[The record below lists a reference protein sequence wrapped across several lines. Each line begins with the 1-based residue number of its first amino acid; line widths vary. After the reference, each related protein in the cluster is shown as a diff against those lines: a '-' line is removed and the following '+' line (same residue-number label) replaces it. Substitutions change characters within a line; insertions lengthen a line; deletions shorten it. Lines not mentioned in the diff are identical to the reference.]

1 MSAPATLVF
10 EKDVA
15 IEMNDGN
22 LLRANVFRPRAY
34 GDAHSRYPVILAHGV
49 YGKDIHFAD
58 GYKPQTREVDENRA
72 GRRQGFVVGDR
83 MPVVGDDPA
92 LSKQRHGARP

>member
-22 LLRANVFRPRAY
+22 VLRANVFRPRAY

-58 GYKPQTREVDENRA
+58 GYKPQTREVEVTDGAPAKVE
-72 GRRQGFVVGDR
+72 FVLQ
-83 MPVVGDDPA
+83 A
-92 LSKQRHGARP
+92 AAK